1 MKPEG
6 TLSLVA
12 GGVSAGIHMSHSPYY
27 IRRMR
32 ISSIDPLV
40 QVIKELGWPISPEV
54 GTPGQNYEEQ
64 MDNARTL
71 VIDFPVKATVQD
83 TKNNVSLEDQM
94 NTYFQFQ
101 ENYTDHNT
109 SITMT
114 VKEDEW
120 DLAKDLAWKN
130 WDKWMGASFLAHDG
144 GTYEL
149 APYEEITEEE
159 YNNISASFKEFN
171 PALLYKYEQ
180 VEVETEI
187 IDEACE
193 SGVCPIR

>member
-1 MKPEG
+1 
-6 TLSLVA
+6 
-12 GGVSAGIHMSHSPYY
+12 MSHSPYY

-40 QVIKELGWPISPEV
+40 QVIRDLDWPISPEV
-54 GTPGQNYEEQ
+54 GTPGDNFEEK

-71 VIDFPVKATVQD
+71 VIDFPVKATVSD
-83 TKNNVSLEDQM
+83 TKNDVSLADQM
-94 NTYFQFQ
+94 ETYFQFQ

-114 VKEDEW
+114 VKENEW

-130 WDKWMGASFLAHDG
+130 WDRWMGASFLSHDG

-159 YNNISASFKEFN
+159 YNNISSSFKDFD
-171 PALLYKYEQ
+171 PSLLYKYEK
-180 VEVETEI
+180 VEVETEL